1 MKQNKNKINKKIH
14 SYSLKNLK
22 VFQYERKMF
31 RILQYDAFIVNYKS
45 NSMK

>member
-14 SYSLKNLK
+14 SFALKNLK